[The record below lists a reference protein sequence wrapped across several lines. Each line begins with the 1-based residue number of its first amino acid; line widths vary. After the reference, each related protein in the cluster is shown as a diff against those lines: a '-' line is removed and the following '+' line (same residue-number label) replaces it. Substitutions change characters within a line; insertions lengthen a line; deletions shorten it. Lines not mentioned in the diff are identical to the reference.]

1 LKRNGTSRF
10 LVKLIFKVMKN
21 FHILFFS
28 VSVFFLGVSGLQAQ
42 SWLEYINTTDL
53 FIVNFPGEP
62 EVREITHES
71 AFEAI
76 FPARMYSVE
85 SDSGLYSVTVVDY
98 RESEKIHSE
107 RTDRTEA
114 NSSNSVWVT
123 DVRASVA
130 HAAQSFRLRGGDVT
144 YDAWADID
152 KIEGQQLQI
161 TNSDQSRSFIGIHL
175 HDSRLYILEATVP
188 PGRPPPGLFQ
198 QSLGILDEE
207 GRRIRYLID
216 AEGRR
221 TRMQVMHEWIGVD
234 PERAGQQL
242 IK

>member
-1 LKRNGTSRF
+1 
-10 LVKLIFKVMKN
+10 MKN
-21 FHILFFS
+21 VNLLFLSIACLFCS
-28 VSVFFLGVSGLQAQ
+28 ISNAQAQ
-42 SWLEYINTTDL
+42 NWLEYINKTDL

-76 FPARMYSVE
+76 FPARVYSVE

-98 RESEKIHSE
+98 RESRKIHSE

-123 DVRASVA
+123 DVRASVS
-130 HAAQSFRLRGGDVT
+130 HAAQLFRLRGGEIT

-161 TNSDQSRSFIGIHL
+161 TNPDQSRSY
-175 HDSRLYILEATVP
+175 RC
-188 PGRPPPGLFQ
+188 PG
-198 QSLGILDEE
+198 
-207 GRRIRYLID
+207 
-216 AEGRR
+216 
-221 TRMQVMHEWIGVD
+221 
-234 PERAGQQL
+234 
-242 IK
+242 

>member
-1 LKRNGTSRF
+1 MSKN
-10 LVKLIFKVMKN
+10 IKN
-21 FHILFFS
+21 FRSSFFS
-28 VSVFFLGVSGLQAQ
+28 LALFSLGVSSLQAQ
-42 SWLEYINTTDL
+42 NWLEYINKTDL

-76 FPARMYSVE
+76 FPARVYSVE

-130 HAAQSFRLRGGDVT
+130 HAAQLFRLRGGDIT

-161 TNSDQSRSFIGIHL
+161 TNPDQSRSFIGIHL
-175 HDSRLYILEATVP
+175 HDSRLYILEATVS

-234 PERAGQQL
+234 PERGGQQL

>member
-1 LKRNGTSRF
+1 MKKF
-10 LVKLIFKVMKN
+10 FLIFSCLI
-21 FHILFFS
+21 FASSHSF
-28 VSVFFLGVSGLQAQ
+28 AQ
-42 SWLEYINTTDL
+42 GWIEYINTTDL
-53 FIVNFPGEP
+53 FIVNFPGDP
-62 EVREITHES
+62 EVRETTHES

-76 FPARMYSVE
+76 FPARVYSVE

-98 RESEKIHSE
+98 RDSQRIHSE
-107 RTDRTEA
+107 RTDRTEE

-130 HAAQSFRLRGGDVT
+130 HAAQLFRSRGGEVT

-161 TNSDQSRSFIGIHL
+161 TNPDQSRSFIAVHL

-234 PERAGQQL
+234 PERAGEQL
-242 IK
+242 IEQ

>member
-1 LKRNGTSRF
+1 
-10 LVKLIFKVMKN
+10 MKN
-21 FHILFFS
+21 VNLLFLS
-28 VSVFFLGVSGLQAQ
+28 IAFLLCSISNAQAQ
-42 SWLEYINTTDL
+42 NWLEYINKTDL

-76 FPARMYSVE
+76 FPARVYSVE

-98 RESEKIHSE
+98 RESRKIHSE

-123 DVRASVA
+123 DVRASVS
-130 HAAQSFRLRGGDVT
+130 HAAQLFRLRGGEIT

-161 TNSDQSRSFIGIHL
+161 TNLDQSRSFIGIHL

-242 IK
+242 IE